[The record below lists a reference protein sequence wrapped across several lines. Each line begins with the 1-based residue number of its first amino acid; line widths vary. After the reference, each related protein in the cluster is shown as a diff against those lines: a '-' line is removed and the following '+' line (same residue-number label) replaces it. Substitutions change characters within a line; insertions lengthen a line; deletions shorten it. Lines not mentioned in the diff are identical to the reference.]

1 MKAFV
6 VTAPGATGSP
16 ELVVELQ
23 ELVRPR
29 LAPYDVPRAIEFV
42 DELPLTVTGK
52 IRRAELRR
60 LEAERALAAHAMT
73 PPPSTS
79 YA

>member
-1 MKAFV
+1 MPDAVRGEIVKAFV

-23 ELVRPR
+23 ELVRHR

-60 LEAERALAAHAMT
+60 LEGERGAPLT
-73 PPPSTS
+73 P
-79 YA
+79 